1 MQNLTALPVAWS
13 FLQRLAFR
21 FVFLYFAI
29 YIFPTPNNELPV
41 VNKVYEEINNLLHRF
56 IPWFAKAFFGYK
68 NEITTFTNGSGD
80 TTYDYM
86 LWFFGIVLTVAG
98 TILWTLLDRR
108 RKSYNTLY
116 YWIRVLVRYYLFYT
130 MVSYGLFKV
139 IKLQFPFPYLSRL
152 VQPYGESSPMGLAW
166 TYMGYS
172 DTYNYF
178 TGFAELL
185 AGVLLLFRRT
195 TTLGALVSL
204 AVMSNV
210 FMMNMGYDIPVKL
223 LSFNTILMSLFL
235 LWKDLQRL
243 INFFIT
249 NKPAGAANLNLPY
262 SGKKWRYSFIAL
274 KYLFII
280 FIFWV
285 NLDLAISSQKE
296 YGDKAPKAPLYGIYY
311 TESIVKNND
320 TLRPL
325 ATDSSAWK
333 RLLIQFENYAMIK
346 MMNDSTRGYN
356 FRVDTMTKTIT
367 MFSRQDTVNK
377 NTLRYVFEKGYLSLS
392 TRMNEDSF
400 QIRMKRFDENNFR
413 LVNRGF
419 HWVNETPYNR

>member
-1 MQNLTALPVAWS
+1 M
-13 FLQRLAFR
+13 
-21 FVFLYFAI
+21 I
-29 YIFPTPNNELPV
+29 
-41 VNKVYEEINNLLHRF
+41 
-56 IPWFAKAFFGYK
+56 
-68 NEITTFTNGSGD
+68 
-80 TTYDYM
+80 
-86 LWFFGIVLTVAG
+86 
-98 TILWTLLDRR
+98 
-108 RKSYNTLY
+108 
-116 YWIRVLVRYYLFYT
+116 
-130 MVSYGLFKV
+130 SYGLFKV
-139 IKLQFPFPYLSRL
+139 IKLQFPFPFLSRL

-195 TTLGALVSL
+195 TPLGALVCF

-210 FMMNMGYDIPVKL
+210 FMMNMSYDIPVKL

-235 LWKDLQRL
+235 LWKDIQRL

-262 SGKKWRYSFIAL
+262 SDKKWRYTFIAL
-274 KYLFII
+274 KLLFII

-285 NLDLAISSQKE
+285 NFDLAISYQKE
-296 YGDKAPKAPLYGIYY
+296 YGDKASKAPLYGIYY

-325 ATDSSAWK
+325 ATDSTAWK
-333 RLLIQFENYAMIK
+333 RLLIQFESYAMIK
-346 MMNDSTRGYN
+346 MMNDSIRNYN
-356 FRVDTMTKTIT
+356 FWVDTMTKTIT
-367 MFSRQDTVNK
+367 MFSSQDTANK
-377 NTLRYVFEKGYLSLS
+377 NMLRYVFEKDYLSLS
-392 TRMNEDSF
+392 TRMNEDSL
-400 QIRMKRFDENNFR
+400 QIRMKRYDENNFK

-419 HWVNETPYNR
+419 HWVNEFPYNR